1 MITIAE
7 PMVTIAK
14 PVVTIALLI
23 ISDARYT
30 KQYYSFI
37 LIYKATDN
45 VVKF

>member
-1 MITIAE
+1 M
-7 PMVTIAK
+7 
-14 PVVTIALLI
+14 VTIALLI

-45 VVKF
+45 VVKL